1 MFETFHFFFFG
12 KEDCNFKVSHT
23 MANLFSTGPSPFLR
37 LTMALL
43 VASSFHKSIFRN
55 VFVSAMAS
63 DRRFGDASKSSG
75 LNSLSTSA
83 GTSTGSKDKDS
94 CTSPKIYRTL
104 QVQIIHRHGD
114 RTPITPLKDE
124 EFWASTLVSQE
135 TLDKISSNT
144 NLVRDSEGKGKA
156 HTAGGRGPFGKLT
169 ELGLL
174 QLIKV
179 GNKLRDELVTDQQD
193 HEIVDDKGNRH
204 FPHVYH
210 PKRPLHPSNIR
221 VISTDFPRTIQSV
234 QGLLVG
240 LFPDSSE
247 TSIPI
252 DVRHTSWMIPDPQ
265 PRRSVQQHDLEQVL
279 SKRPHIMTKEQEMFP
294 LAARATKALHH
305 MLASDAHDFAFGVT
319 AEQPGEASIEVEPLG
334 WNQLAE
340 ITKCLAVRDMLPVGI
355 SMEDQE
361 VISQHAAWRWFE
373 NMRDARLAFLA
384 MNTMTTKQV
393 EYMIQHESE
402 PPVTI
407 WSGHDST
414 LIGLLCAYRLE
425 QPAVWPE
432 YGSYIKIELLEV
444 SDMKEGMGEKEYFVR
459 FSLNGEMLRSQWDG
473 ELQEMIP
480 LAALEERIR
489 TEGAIASS

>member
-1 MFETFHFFFFG
+1 
-12 KEDCNFKVSHT
+12 
-23 MANLFSTGPSPFLR
+23 MANLHGARPSPFLR
-37 LTMALL
+37 LTMTLL
-43 VASSFHKSIFRN
+43 VASSFRRSMFRN
-55 VFVSAMAS
+55 VFVSAAAS
-63 DRRFGDASKSSG
+63 DGTFGVTSSG
-75 LNSLSTSA
+75 RASLSASTTTTTTS
-83 GTSTGSKDKDS
+83 KDS
-94 CTSPKIYRTL
+94 CSSPKIYRTL

-124 EFWASTLVSQE
+124 DFWASTLVPQE

-144 NLVRDSEGKGKA
+144 NLIEASEGNT

-179 GNKLRDELVTDQQD
+179 GNKLRDEFVTDQQD
-193 HEIVDDKGNRH
+193 HEMVDDKGNRH

-210 PKRPLHPSNIR
+210 PQRPLDPSNIR

-240 LFPDSSE
+240 LFPDS
-247 TSIPI
+247 TDASIPI
-252 DVRHTSWMIPDPQ
+252 DVRHTSWMVPDPQ
-265 PRRSVQQHDLEQVL
+265 PRRSVEQHDLEYAL
-279 SKRPHIMTKEQEMFP
+279 STRPHILAKEQEMFP
-294 LAARATKALHH
+294 LAARTTKALHD
-305 MLASDAHDFAFGVT
+305 MLAADAHDFSFGVT
-319 AEQPGEASIEVEPLG
+319 AERAGDVEAEADADASIELEPLG

-340 ITKCLAVRDMLPVGI
+340 ITKCLAVRDMLPEGV
-355 SMEDQE
+355 SLKDQE
-361 VISQHAAWRWFE
+361 AISQHAAWRWFE

-384 MNTMTTKQV
+384 MNTMTSKQV
-393 EYMIQHESE
+393 EYMLRHESE

-414 LIGLLCAYRLE
+414 LIGLMCAYRLE

-444 SDMKEGMGEKEYFVR
+444 SDIEDGAGEKEYVVR
-459 FSLNGEMLRSQWDG
+459 FSLNGEILRSQWDG
-473 ELQEMIP
+473 KPQETIS
-480 LAALEERIR
+480 LAALNDNIR
-489 TEGAIASS
+489 TGGAIASS

>member
-1 MFETFHFFFFG
+1 
-12 KEDCNFKVSHT
+12 
-23 MANLFSTGPSPFLR
+23 MANLHSARPSPFLR

-43 VASSFHKSIFRN
+43 VASCFRKSIFRN
-55 VFVSAMAS
+55 VFVSA
-63 DRRFGDASKSSG
+63 SSVSGG
-75 LNSLSTSA
+75 LHSLSTTSTTT
-83 GTSTGSKDKDS
+83 GTTGSKDKDS
-94 CTSPKIYRTL
+94 RTSPKICRTL

-124 EFWASTLVSQE
+124 EFWARTLVPQE

-144 NLVRDSEGKGKA
+144 NLVQDIKPGKQ

-193 HEIVDDKGNRH
+193 HEIVDDRGNRH

-210 PKRPLHPSNIR
+210 PQRPLHPSNIR
-221 VISTDFPRTIQSV
+221 VFSTDFPRTIQSV

-240 LFPDSSE
+240 LFPDGSD

-252 DVRHTSWMIPDPQ
+252 DVRSTTSWMIPDPQ
-265 PRRSVQQHDLEQVL
+265 PRRSLQQHDLEQAL
-279 SKRPHIMTKEQEMFP
+279 SKRPHILAKEQEMFP
-294 LAARATKALHH
+294 LAARATKALHD
-305 MLASDAHDFAFGVT
+305 MLASDAHEFAFGVT
-319 AEQPGEASIEVEPLG
+319 AELSDDADASIEVEPLG

-340 ITKCLAVRDMLPVGI
+340 ITKCLAVRDMLPDGI
-355 SMEDQE
+355 SVEDQE
-361 VISQHAAWRWFE
+361 AISQHAAWRWFE

-393 EYMIQHESE
+393 EFMLRHESE

-414 LIGLLCAYRLE
+414 LIGLLCAYQLE

-444 SDMKEGMGEKEYFVR
+444 SDMEGMGEKEYFVR

-473 ELQEMIP
+473 ELKEMIP
-480 LAALEERIR
+480 LAALEEKIR
-489 TEGAIASS
+489 TEGAIAAS